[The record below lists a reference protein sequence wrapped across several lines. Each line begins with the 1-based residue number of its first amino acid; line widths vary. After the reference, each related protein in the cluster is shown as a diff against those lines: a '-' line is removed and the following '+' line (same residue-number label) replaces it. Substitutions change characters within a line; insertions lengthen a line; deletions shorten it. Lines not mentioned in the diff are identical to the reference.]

1 MKKIAVAAMLAGGV
15 VLSAPAFAGEAEDIA
30 RANAVMAA
38 LEAAQAAQTRAHQ
51 RAIAALS
58 VIGGCEGCKSALEI
72 AAKSDKPERAL
83 LIQPAY
89 KVLYEEFLKE
99 ETAR

>member
-1 MKKIAVAAMLAGGV
+1 MKKIAVAAALAGGV
-15 VLSAPAFAGEAEDIA
+15 VLSAPALAGEAEDIA
-30 RANAVMAA
+30 RAESVMAT
-38 LEAAQAAQTRAHQ
+38 LEAAKAAQTRAHQ

-58 VIGGCEGCKSALEI
+58 AIESCEGCKSALEI
-72 AAKSDKPERAL
+72 AAKSDKAERAL

-99 ETAR
+99 EAGR